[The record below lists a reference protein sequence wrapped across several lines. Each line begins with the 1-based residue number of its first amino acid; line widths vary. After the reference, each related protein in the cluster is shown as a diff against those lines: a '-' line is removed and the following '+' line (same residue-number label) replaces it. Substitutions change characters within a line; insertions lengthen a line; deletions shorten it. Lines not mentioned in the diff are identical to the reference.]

1 MNTEFQAWPSLCGQE
16 NSRHFLNRSDAKL
29 KSIITVQK
37 VNKAFFYWVTKVIQD
52 CTGVTLLRSVIIGS
66 TSFFLSHSENVL
78 FLQHQSERLCAYSLV
93 HHLLWCPLPARI
105 IGVSHMGTY
114 TKANVFVTS
123 DHTVMTKLFQLFPT
137 QEHSSTCPFKWL
149 QLYFHFRS
157 TWVI

>member
-29 KSIITVQK
+29 ESIITVQK
-37 VNKAFFYWVTKVIQD
+37 VYKAFFNRVTKVIQD

-66 TSFFLSHSENVL
+66 ASFSLSHSENAL
-78 FLQHQSERLCAYSLV
+78 FLQHQSERFRAYSLV
-93 HHLLWCPLPARI
+93 HRLLWCPLPARI